1 MDYYFF
7 RTVIFENL
15 RRMKNID
22 RNHPKIEVLLFTER
36 TQYTILNIVVGQLVE
51 LVPYGGLMFVTF
63 VYGIHN
69 IILRDAFDNKDA
81 GMRIRFSSM

>member
-51 LVPYGGLMFVTF
+51 LPYGGLMFVTF
-63 VYGIHN
+63 VYGIH
-69 IILRDAFDNKDA
+69 ILFFGTHSITRTQACA
-81 GMRIRFSSM
+81 TV